1 MRKKATTV
9 GSGGRLEFIRGFLY
23 NGRMV
28 LKLIF
33 TIALLVA
40 VAIFSG
46 FNLDNRCNIW
56 LFGKVFT
63 NAPIFMSILVS
74 FAAGI
79 VVTLPAVFLR
89 GEKKMTAEQ
98 ARALAERL
106 EQNEKKQLEKQI
118 SRQKKL
124 EEAKKK
130 AQQVIERKPLFGKK
144 QNAVA
149 ETSAPKE
156 KASSD
161 QQEKK

>member
-1 MRKKATTV
+1 MRIISWFNFVMNSVKRTNNRVLNFFMNFFPIFYIMA
-9 GSGGRLEFIRGFLY
+9 L
-23 NGRMV
+23 MV

-118 SRQKKL
+118 SRQKKIRGSQ
-124 EEAKKK
+124 KKG
-130 AQQVIERKPLFGKK
+130 A
-144 QNAVA
+144 
-149 ETSAPKE
+149 
-156 KASSD
+156 ASH
-161 QQEKK
+161 

>member
-1 MRKKATTV
+1 M
-9 GSGGRLEFIRGFLY
+9 L
-23 NGRMV
+23 RMV
-28 LKLIF
+28 LRLIF

-106 EQNEKKQLEKQI
+106 EQNEKKQLEKQLL
-118 SRQKKL
+118 RQKKL
-124 EEAKKK
+124 EEAKAK
-130 AQQVIERKPLFGKK
+130 AQGVLKKPLIAKK
-144 QNAVA
+144 DKAAKSASPDQNAGA
-149 ETSAPKE
+149 AQNSSAP
-156 KASSD
+156 
-161 QQEKK
+161 QESK

>member
-1 MRKKATTV
+1 MPGAAH
-9 GSGGRLEFIRGFLY
+9 SAPFPSALNFFPIFY
-23 NGRMV
+23 IMAFMV

-56 LFGKVFT
+56 LFGKVFN

-106 EQNEKKQLEKQI
+106 EQNEKKSLEKQI
-118 SRQKKL
+118 ARRQKL
-124 EEAKKK
+124 EEAKAK
-130 AQQVIERKPLFGKK
+130 AQGVLAKKPAFEK
-144 QNAVA
+144 
-149 ETSAPKE
+149 KE
-156 KASSD
+156 KDVKNNSQATEAAAP
-161 QQEKK
+161 QENK

>member
-1 MRKKATTV
+1 
-9 GSGGRLEFIRGFLY
+9 
-23 NGRMV
+23 MV
-28 LKLIF
+28 LRLIF

-106 EQNEKKQLEKQI
+106 EQNEKKQLEKQLL
-118 SRQKKL
+118 RQKKL
-124 EEAKKK
+124 EEAKAK
-130 AQQVIERKPLFGKK
+130 AQGVLKKPLIAKK
-144 QNAVA
+144 DKAA
-149 ETSAPKE
+149 KS
-156 KASSD
+156 ASSD
-161 QQEKK
+161 QNAGAAQNSSAPQESK

>member
-1 MRKKATTV
+1 MPGAAIPPHFPAALNFFPIV
-9 GSGGRLEFIRGFLY
+9 YIMAF
-23 NGRMV
+23 MV

-56 LFGKVFT
+56 LFGKVFN

-106 EQNEKKQLEKQI
+106 EQNEKKNLEKQI
-118 SRQKKL
+118 ARRQKL
-124 EEAKKK
+124 EEAKAKAHGVLAKK
-130 AQQVIERKPLFGKK
+130 PAFVK
-144 QNAVA
+144 
-149 ETSAPKE
+149 KE
-156 KASSD
+156 KTVKNNSQATEAAAP
-161 QQEKK
+161 QENK

>member
-1 MRKKATTV
+1 
-9 GSGGRLEFIRGFLY
+9 
-23 NGRMV
+23 MV

-106 EQNEKKQLEKQI
+106 EQNEKKSLEKQI
-118 SRQKKL
+118 ARRQKL
-124 EEAKKK
+124 EEAKAK
-130 AQQVIERKPLFGKK
+130 AQGVLAKKPAFEK
-144 QNAVA
+144 
-149 ETSAPKE
+149 KE
-156 KASSD
+156 KDVKNNSQATEAAAP
-161 QQEKK
+161 QENK

>member
-1 MRKKATTV
+1 MPGAAH
-9 GSGGRLEFIRGFLY
+9 SAPFPAALNFFPIFY
-23 NGRMV
+23 IMAFMV

-56 LFGKVFT
+56 LFGKVFN

-106 EQNEKKQLEKQI
+106 EQNEKKNLEKQI
-118 SRQKKL
+118 ARRQKL
-124 EEAKKK
+124 EEAKAK
-130 AQQVIERKPLFGKK
+130 AQGVLAKKPAFGKK
-144 QNAVA
+144 
-149 ETSAPKE
+149 E
-156 KASSD
+156 KAVKNNS
-161 QQEKK
+161 QAPEAAAPQENK

>member
-1 MRKKATTV
+1 MA
-9 GSGGRLEFIRGFLY
+9 L
-23 NGRMV
+23 MV

-106 EQNEKKQLEKQI
+106 EQNEKKSLEKQI
-118 SRQKKL
+118 ARRQKL
-124 EEAKKK
+124 EEAKAK
-130 AQQVIERKPLFGKK
+130 AQGVLAKKPPFGKK
-144 QNAVA
+144 EKDGKNNSQATEA
-149 ETSAPKE
+149 AAP
-156 KASSD
+156 
-161 QQEKK
+161 QENK

>member
-1 MRKKATTV
+1 MA
-9 GSGGRLEFIRGFLY
+9 F
-23 NGRMV
+23 MV

-106 EQNEKKQLEKQI
+106 EQNEKKNLEKQI
-118 SRQKKL
+118 ARRQKL
-124 EEAKKK
+124 EEAKAK
-130 AQQVIERKPLFGKK
+130 AQGVLAKKPVFGKK
-144 QNAVA
+144 EKDGKNNSQASEA
-149 ETSAPKE
+149 AAP
-156 KASSD
+156 
-161 QQEKK
+161 QENK

>member
-1 MRKKATTV
+1 MA
-9 GSGGRLEFIRGFLY
+9 L
-23 NGRMV
+23 MV

-106 EQNEKKQLEKQI
+106 EQNEKKNLEKQI
-118 SRQKKL
+118 ARRQKL
-124 EEAKKK
+124 EEAKAKEQGVLAKK
-130 AQQVIERKPLFGKK
+130 PAFGKK
-144 QNAVA
+144 EKDGKNNSQATEA
-149 ETSAPKE
+149 AAP
-156 KASSD
+156 
-161 QQEKK
+161 QENK

>member
-1 MRKKATTV
+1 MPGAAH
-9 GSGGRLEFIRGFLY
+9 SAPFPAALNFFPIFYIMAL
-23 NGRMV
+23 MV

-106 EQNEKKQLEKQI
+106 EQNEKKNLEKQI
-118 SRQKKL
+118 ARRQKL
-124 EEAKKK
+124 EEAKAK
-130 AQQVIERKPLFGKK
+130 AQGVLAKKPVFGKK
-144 QNAVA
+144 
-149 ETSAPKE
+149 E
-156 KASSD
+156 KAGKNTPQASEAAAP
-161 QQEKK
+161 QENK

>member
-1 MRKKATTV
+1 MPGAAH
-9 GSGGRLEFIRGFLY
+9 SAPFPAALNFFPIFY
-23 NGRMV
+23 IMAFMV

-106 EQNEKKQLEKQI
+106 EQNEKKSLEKQI
-118 SRQKKL
+118 ARRQKL
-124 EEAKKK
+124 EEAKAK
-130 AQQVIERKPLFGKK
+130 AQGILAKKPAFGKK
-144 QNAVA
+144 EKDGKNNSQATEA
-149 ETSAPKE
+149 AAP
-156 KASSD
+156 
-161 QQEKK
+161 QENK

>member
-1 MRKKATTV
+1 
-9 GSGGRLEFIRGFLY
+9 
-23 NGRMV
+23 MV
-28 LKLIF
+28 FKLIF

-63 NAPIFMSILVS
+63 NAPIFMTILVS

-89 GEKKMTAEQ
+89 GEKKMTPEQ

-106 EQNEKKQLEKQI
+106 EQNEKKQLEKQLN
-118 SRQKKL
+118 RQKRL
-124 EEAKKK
+124 EEAKTK
-130 AQQVIERKPLFGKK
+130 AQAAFEKKPRAAKK
-144 QNAVA
+144 SAQASDA
-149 ETSAPKE
+149 APSAP
-156 KASSD
+156 
-161 QQEKK
+161 QENK